1 MERLTYMELN
11 LIEKFT
17 DPGLI
22 AEMSLVDKL
31 KATLVTGLTGLCVAV
46 VVLIALM
53 LIVILVRQLVGRYE
67 LKSEYRRQVH
77 RARKLRNAKLDKR
90 KSEAEQH
97 GFETIRDEVRSAA
110 VDPASSGG
118 EGRKNQEADQKTET
132 QSGADRPDEAVVAA
146 IVAAISALEG
156 TPAERI
162 QIRSIVH
169 RPYEEAVWKSYAGME
184 TRSGEGRKR

>member
-1 MERLTYMELN
+1 M
-11 LIEKFT
+11 
-17 DPGLI
+17 
-22 AEMSLVDKL
+22 
-31 KATLVTGLTGLCVAV
+31 
-46 VVLIALM
+46 VLIALM

-146 IVAAISALEG
+146 IVAAISALEKERG
-156 TPAERI
+156 FLLFERTGRQIGLTKYGRQYFHEVLPVLEQLERVTDRARQWPARRKGI
-162 QIRSIVH
+162 
-169 RPYEEAVWKSYAGME
+169 G
-184 TRSGEGRKR
+184 SGL